1 MMSDLGAMLTASKV
15 AGPSLQRAPVCEGH
29 DESAHVVQLVA
40 IVHLVVLAV
49 REANGDLH
57 HVRGVPVPVDL
68 TVRFARVGRG
78 RRERAVACCR
88 PAALCVRGSVLRQAR
103 GRRELTYPR

>member
-49 REANGDLH
+49 REARREAEARGA
-57 HVRGVPVPVDL
+57 HVSARDSQRRG
-68 TVRFARVGRG
+68 GRG
-78 RRERAVACCR
+78 EGEVGEARHLLCCSG
-88 PAALCVRGSVLRQAR
+88 AS
-103 GRRELTYPR
+103 ES